1 VLPSEVAE
9 GFLFI
14 NELIDLQPPVP
25 TNLPVEMFKLM
36 IGGDLRFTR
45 KRLWLAAKSVFE
57 SMCIKIPINCLKTI
71 SKRCFLK
78 TTARTGEAGLCE
90 WFRDDIEISK

>member
-45 KRLWLAAKSVFE
+45 KRLRLHALGKLAFVSGSE
-57 SMCIKIPINCLKTI
+57 TI
-71 SKRCFLK
+71 
-78 TTARTGEAGLCE
+78 
-90 WFRDDIEISK
+90 